1 MSFMNATQ
9 CLCSVFALC
18 ARTFHL
24 KLKKDNSVF
33 AKDHMMKESDGSLSP
48 VDTSFIYSGHL
59 EGEHSLHRHQ
69 TRHCLISFVG
79 GGGGGVNYN
88 ETH

>member
-1 MSFMNATQ
+1 MGG
-9 CLCSVFALC
+9 
-18 ARTFHL
+18 RTFHL

-59 EGEHSLHRHQ
+59 EGEFLTIFPHFLLRHL
-69 TRHCLISFVG
+69 TLVSICVWELTSMMS
-79 GGGGGVNYN
+79 
-88 ETH
+88 